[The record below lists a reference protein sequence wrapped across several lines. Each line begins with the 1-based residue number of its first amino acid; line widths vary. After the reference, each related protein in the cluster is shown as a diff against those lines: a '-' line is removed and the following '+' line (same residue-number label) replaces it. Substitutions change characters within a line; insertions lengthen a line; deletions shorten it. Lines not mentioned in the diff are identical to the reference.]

1 MRLNFA
7 YPVLAFGCLALSA
20 GEPARLGLEGFVS
33 NPAGTLRTAHG
44 STAGLGLGLFLDK
57 SLGEGHGLRWDICST
72 TVFPG
77 ARHTYVQPSD
87 PENTKEIRTSRLTSV
102 GTNLS
107 YTYHFDGGQTGPY
120 VLAGLGMR
128 AMERSSRILPYVE
141 PGLPKAGLPTSGNLV
156 SRTGTKLSYRL
167 GAGYDFTESLGA
179 NVRFQGL
186 TSQGRTLATVEAGIT
201 YRF

>member
-7 YPVLAFGCLALSA
+7 YPILAFGCLALSA

-33 NPAGTLRTAHG
+33 NPAGSLRTTHG
-44 STAGLGLGLFLDK
+44 TTAGLGLGLFLDK
-57 SLGEGHGLRWDICST
+57 ALGEGHGLRWDISST
-72 TVFPG
+72 AVFPG
-77 ARHTYVQPSD
+77 ATHTYVQTSD
-87 PENTKEIRTSRLTSV
+87 PEYTRETRTARLTSV

-128 AMERSSRILPYVE
+128 EMARSSRILPFVE
-141 PGLPKAGLPTSGNLV
+141 PSQPKPGLTTSADLV

-186 TSQGRTLATVEAGIT
+186 TSQGRTLATVEAGVT